1 MEDHMHILIKIHP
14 SISIAKLMQDVKS
27 NSSKFINESNWYPY
41 KFSWQ
46 NWYGCFSYAESQ
58 IQNVMNYI
66 KNQKVHHKQN
76 NFKDEYLDVLKK
88 FKIDFDERYLFE

>member
-1 MEDHMHILIKIHP
+1 MHILIKIHP

-41 KFSWQ
+41 KFARQ
-46 NWYGCFSYAESQ
+46 NWYACFSYAESQ
-58 IQNVMNYI
+58 IQNVINYI
-66 KNQKVHHKQN
+66 KNQKAHHKQN
-76 NFKDEYLDVLKK
+76 DFRDEYLDVLKK